1 MRLMFGLPA
10 YDAKRTLTH
19 EGSQGPQECSTQ
31 LTAETPVFEEAF
43 NGDKFRSRRAVSRQ
57 WNRAEEFPDHV
68 MPLNSSSTVSQW
80 TEANLTYS
88 HPGSTLT

>member
-31 LTAETPVFEEAF
+31 LTAETPVLGRLSTETNF
-43 NGDKFRSRRAVSRQ
+43 DP
-57 WNRAEEFPDHV
+57 AER
-68 MPLNSSSTVSQW
+68 
-80 TEANLTYS
+80 
-88 HPGSTLT
+88 